1 MSATP
6 EPVPAQSTSP
16 DPSRPVELEILEEQ
30 QQATELL
37 IILLASGSPHG
48 EKFADVVSKFR
59 KTLAESKDP
68 PSEAYIGVLDRVST
82 TVEALHDARRAS
94 R

>member
-6 EPVPAQSTSP
+6 EPAQPGTATP
-16 DPSRPVELEILEEQ
+16 DPSQPVELELLEEQ
-30 QQATELL
+30 LQATELL

-48 EKFADVVSKFR
+48 EKFANVVSKFR
-59 KTLAESKDP
+59 KMLAESKDP
-68 PSEAYIGVLDRVST
+68 PSEAYIGVLERVSEA
-82 TVEALHDARRAS
+82 VEALWDARRAS